1 MENEIKNIIDKAKQ
15 LKMQR
20 ISDFD
25 IAKYVHIQLGK
36 LIIYDNNYTIR
47 YEGFDIASN
56 QEGNVS
62 EESRKRQKRILN
74 NETNAKN
81 KEQICKGMA
90 EIYVAILNEI
100 GIDAKV
106 VGVNSKEEIEGEKRE
121 DGSIIHVPETYKCI
135 FDDDINI
142 KIENKEREPN
152 ASPSHWY
159 CVVQTEK
166 GEYIQDYLTE
176 KALARIKIGE
186 TNIEE
191 NQVAG
196 FHPKEEHRARAL
208 NISMDINESFR
219 NKVLCEYENY
229 CKRNNDA
236 NRAFNFIFAKLDD
249 FSSDFGF
256 EEAKDFV
263 ELLGKSLPKGEIIQK
278 PNNINIVKED
288 ERHCEIACIYQYN
301 DKNYLVRSGMKDSKF
316 PIGEMSKETIAEI
329 FRDGFKPRKLSD
341 AKKLRDMRKKE
352 PRTISMKSAVSN
364 AINKGITTEDV
375 ENSDKIEYIE
385 VQKQQMEGVVT
396 KDD

>member
-1 MENEIKNIIDKAKQ
+1 MENEIKSIIETAKQ
-15 LKMQR
+15 LKIQGNL
-20 ISDFD
+20 DFE

-47 YEGFDIASN
+47 NVGFDIANN
-56 QEGNVS
+56 QEGKVS
-62 EESRKRQKRILN
+62 EESIKRQKRILN
-74 NETNAKN
+74 NETSAKN
-81 KEQICKGMA
+81 KEQVCKGMA

-121 DGSIIHVPETYKCI
+121 DGSIIHVPETYRCI
-135 FDDDINI
+135 FDNDMNI
-142 KIENKEREPN
+142 KIENKDSEPN

-176 KALARIKIGE
+176 KALTRIKIRE

-191 NQVAG
+191 NQLAG
-196 FHPKEEHRARAL
+196 FHSKEEHRARAL
-208 NISMDINESFR
+208 NTSIDMNESFR

-229 CKRNNDA
+229 CKRNNDS
-236 NRAFNFIFAKLDD
+236 NRAFDFCFAKLGD
-249 FSSDFGF
+249 FISDFGF
-256 EEAKDFV
+256 EEAKDFIDLV
-263 ELLGKSLPKGEIIQK
+263 GKSLPKGEITQK

-288 ERHCEIACIYQYN
+288 EQHCEIACIYQYN
-301 DKNYLVRSGMKDSKF
+301 GKNYLVRSGMLDSKF
-316 PIGEMSKETIAEI
+316 PIGEMDKETIEEI
-329 FRDGFKPRKLSD
+329 FNDGFKPRKLSD
-341 AKKLRDMRKKE
+341 AKKLRDMRRKE
-352 PRTISMKSAVSN
+352 PRTISMKSVVSN

-375 ENSDKIEYIE
+375 ENSDKIENIE
-385 VQKQQMEGVVT
+385 IQKQQMEGVVT